1 MLNENADAEAC
12 HQNLIKEWDLK
23 RKTRT
28 FFPYLSV
35 GSAPFA
41 VGDDIL
47 TVKETADQNMY
58 QFKRVQK
65 VVSAK
70 SAQEHHDA
78 NLAVFSHKD

>member
-1 MLNENADAEAC
+1 MIGDQCLKEIADCIKKAYSKDGFCYRIGGDEFCVLLNENADAEAC
-12 HQNLIKEWDLK
+12 YQNLIKEWNLK

-47 TVKETADQNMY
+47 TVK
-58 QFKRVQK
+58 
-65 VVSAK
+65 
-70 SAQEHHDA
+70 
-78 NLAVFSHKD
+78 